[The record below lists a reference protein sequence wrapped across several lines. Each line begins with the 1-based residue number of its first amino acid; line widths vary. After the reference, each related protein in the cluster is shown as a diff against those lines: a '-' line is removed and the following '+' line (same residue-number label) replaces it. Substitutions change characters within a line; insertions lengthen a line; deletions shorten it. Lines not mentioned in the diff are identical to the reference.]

1 MRLPDRLKDD
11 MDKSIRKFTNHE
23 DMRAETYRYWH
34 SRPDWEIFEE
44 TAKMSRDAYREYFRM
59 KGIVHGEGSA
69 RSFTRIQRAIR

>member
-1 MRLPDRLKDD
+1 M
-11 MDKSIRKFTNHE
+11 RKFTNHE

-44 TAKMSRDAYREYFRM
+44 ISKMSRAAYDEFYRM

-69 RSFTRIQRAIR
+69 RSLARIQRTIR